1 MSENSPTTLQ
11 APSRDE
17 IRHRRLA
24 RKAKL
29 RRRFFVVPVIC
40 VGLAMMGAGAYIMI
54 TGGSIGGDP
63 SPATVEG
70 TSVDRTTTIP
80 FVPVDLNSVN
90 SAPSSTEPPE
100 IEAETLVEAGT
111 GPTGPSDTV
120 DLGALETVTP
130 TSTTTSV
137 PAR

>member
-24 RKAKL
+24 KKAKF

-54 TGGSIGGDP
+54 TGGSIGGP
-63 SPATVEG
+63 PQWRA
-70 TSVDRTTTIP
+70 R
-80 FVPVDLNSVN
+80 
-90 SAPSSTEPPE
+90 AWTEQPRFP
-100 IEAETLVEAGT
+100 L
-111 GPTGPSDTV
+111 SQ
-120 DLGALETVTP
+120 
-130 TSTTTSV
+130 
-137 PAR
+137 